1 MSDGLADLQDS
12 LILPKATQ
20 NSDPSWFGFP
30 IAVREESHVNRDH
43 IVKFLESKKIGTRLL
58 FAGNL
63 LRQPAYENI
72 HCRVVG
78 DLKRSDFVMNQVFW
92 VGVFPGL
99 DQARIEYIIDK
110 MHSAVQGGKAATSQ

>member
-1 MSDGLADLQDS
+1 LTEGLSDLQD
-12 LILPKATQ
+12 ILLLPQATP

-30 IAVREESHVNRDH
+30 IAVREDSPTSREQV
-43 IVKFLESKKIGTRLL
+43 VKFLESKKIGTRLL

-72 HCRVVG
+72 DCRVIG

-99 DQARIEYIIDK
+99 DEPRIDYIIDK
-110 MHSAVQGGKAATSQ
+110 IKAAVGRS